1 MTTPEQERLSQNPP
15 EIQEIPDTP
24 EILPE
29 IEKGGVIKKQD
40 DFSAQVTDDKGR
52 PLIQTPQ
59 TQSVTVQIPAN
70 QSQLDTWAKGSPD
83 NALTWFAV
91 FWIRIIKKALHFG
104 WRMIQ
109 GRKIK
114 N

>member
-1 MTTPEQERLSQNPP
+1 MTTPEQEKLTSTPP
-15 EIQEIPDTP
+15 EIQEIPVTP
-24 EILPE
+24 EIPPE

-109 GRKIK
+109 GRKVK